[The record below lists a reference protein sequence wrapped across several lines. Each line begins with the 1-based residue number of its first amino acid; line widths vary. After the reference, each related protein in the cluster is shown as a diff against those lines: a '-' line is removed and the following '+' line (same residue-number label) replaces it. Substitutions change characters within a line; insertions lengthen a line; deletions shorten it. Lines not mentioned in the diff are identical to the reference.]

1 MFFLKILLRVST
13 FPPLFFSKLWTQ
25 YWEKVV
31 KLFSRWIFHIKLV
44 FSNFIVETKIMA
56 QNIAQRPSFLTNRS
70 AVENIKILNNFIIVV
85 ISAPNTPNSKRIN
98 IIVQDDGYGLKV

>member
-1 MFFLKILLRVST
+1 
-13 FPPLFFSKLWTQ
+13 
-25 YWEKVV
+25 
-31 KLFSRWIFHIKLV
+31 
-44 FSNFIVETKIMA
+44 MA